1 MKTEQILLLF
11 ILILLAACTAF
22 AWGFAHYK
30 KRWFSLYQNVQNFQ
44 KTLLEDGQIPAA
56 SPGEDAENIIR
67 DGFVRIEKKY
77 GREREAALRD
87 KDAIQSLILDLSHQ
101 LKTPLAN
108 IQLYQEL
115 LRAPDLPPD
124 KKKQLED
131 RLEEQTDKL
140 DWLLGSLFKMAD
152 LERGTAALNAS
163 YTSVIPT
170 VRKAVE
176 SILLKADQKKI
187 RIEMSPFSDAPL
199 FHDSAW
205 TEEVFV
211 NLLENAVKYAPEET
225 TIHLSME
232 CYETYGSVCI
242 RDEGPGIPKEEY
254 SRIFQKFYRG
264 SSSAGKEGWGIGLYL
279 SRLILEKERVYI
291 TVDSSVGE
299 GSCFT
304 VFLPVMTKR

>member
-22 AWGFAHYK
+22 AWGFAHYR

-211 NLLENAVKYAPEET
+211 NLLENAVKYARKKQPS
-225 TIHLSME
+225 ICPWSAMRRMALSASAMRARASRRKSTAAFFRNSTE
-232 CYETYGSVCI
+232 AAPLLARRDGASVSTFPGSFLKRSGAISLWTHPWEKGAALPC
-242 RDEGPGIPKEEY
+242 
-254 SRIFQKFYRG
+254 FC
-264 SSSAGKEGWGIGLYL
+264 
-279 SRLILEKERVYI
+279 RL
-291 TVDSSVGE
+291 
-299 GSCFT
+299 
-304 VFLPVMTKR
+304 

>member
-22 AWGFAHYK
+22 SWGFAHYR

-44 KTLLEDGQIPAA
+44 KTLLEDGQIPAV
-56 SPGEDAENIIR
+56 SPGEDADNIIR

-77 GREREAALRD
+77 GREREAALND
-87 KDAIQSLILDLSHQ
+87 KKTILSLILDLSHQ

-108 IQLYQEL
+108 IRLYHEL

-152 LERGTAALNAS
+152 LERGTASLNAS

-176 SILLKADQKKI
+176 SILPKADRKMI
-187 RIEMSPFSDAPL
+187 RVEMSPFLDTPL
-199 FHDSAW
+199 FHDPAW

-242 RDEGPGIPKEEY
+242 RDEGPGIPKKEY

-264 SSSAGKEGWGIGLYL
+264 SSAAGKEGWGIGLYL
-279 SRLILEKERVYI
+279 SRLILEKERGYI
-291 TVDSSVGE
+291 TVDAAVGK
-299 GSCFT
+299 GSCFS